1 MAKARIG
8 GVINSMEDH
17 LLGRDN
23 PNRPK
28 LRLKNGSEVDAIIA
42 YVDWQ
47 MLGAVETRSPDKLAA
62 LLAIA
67 RGEEASVAPQMLADL
82 RSGYPWFEPDGTM
95 EPIVRNVILS
105 AMRHTSEGSLLVF
118 PFDIKTET
126 DKNIFTQVQRE
137 DDDFLRPKPRGGSGH
152 DRSR

>member
-8 GVINSMEDH
+8 GVTNSMEDH
-17 LLGRDN
+17 LLGKDN

-28 LRLKNGSEVDAIIA
+28 LRLKNGSEVDATIA

-47 MLGAVETRSPDKLAA
+47 MLEAVETRSPDKLAA

-82 RSGYPWFEPDGTM
+82 RNGYPWFEPDGTM

-137 DDDFLRPKPRGGSGH
+137 DDDFLRRKPRGGSDH